1 MYSAHRL
8 ALNKKK
14 KKKSFVT
21 LKTKEAPDKIRDAVS
36 ALIFV

>member
-8 ALNKKK
+8 ALNKI